1 MKITKKR
8 LKQIIA
14 EEIEYLHMGRRMK
27 FILMVM
33 WIVNVNY
40 NHHGY
45 YSTDGE

>member
-1 MKITKKR
+1 MCLPRFPALVYLVIG
-8 LKQIIA
+8 LK
-14 EEIEYLHMGRRMK
+14 ETVVEI
-27 FILMVM
+27 ILMVM